1 MAPLDL
7 IQPKNMLLGTI
18 SLVPRFNLFSLSVLS
33 KTVENKNF
41 NQKWL
46 NSYFKARTQRM
57 LPIKTKLIF

>member
-1 MAPLDL
+1 
-7 IQPKNMLLGTI
+7 MLLGTI
-18 SLVPRFNLFSLSVLS
+18 SLVPRFNIFSLSVLS

-57 LPIKTKLIF
+57 LHIKTKLIF